1 MKVLYMRAM
10 HPQKPRWVPYEDAIQ
25 HTANGERWYSTHS
38 GDRIAHV
45 YVKEDE
51 DGQYLTTY
59 PDDTTKNNLTEVKVC
74 D

>member
-1 MKVLYMRAM
+1 
-10 HPQKPRWVPYEDAIQ
+10 
-25 HTANGERWYSTHS
+25 
-38 GDRIAHV
+38 V